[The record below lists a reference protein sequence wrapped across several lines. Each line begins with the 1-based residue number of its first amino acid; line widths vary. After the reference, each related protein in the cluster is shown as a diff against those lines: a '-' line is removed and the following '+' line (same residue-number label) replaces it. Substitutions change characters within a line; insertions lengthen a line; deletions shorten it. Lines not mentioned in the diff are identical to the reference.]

1 MIAQPR
7 VYRFSQKEI
16 KQGPMHKHLALLI
29 LLILPITQAQAF
41 EEKMVQVTKE
51 VPGKLVMPSN
61 QSAEAAV
68 LIFHGFNDH
77 MDGVG
82 NLQKQL
88 AHALAKE
95 GIASLRINFRGEGER
110 NNNVIT
116 ATRESRIEDA
126 TNAFQHLRKAFPN
139 AKIGVSGWSLGGSTT
154 ILLVGEHPDWAQ
166 SVVVWSSG
174 GSNSRD
180 QLGAARDKTRNETFK
195 KVLSEGRAE
204 METWT
209 TITYTRENYISW
221 LGFEWEDYLP
231 NYKGAFLGIRGS
243 EDFLPLYEP
252 EWVKALSG
260 KPRAYHVLG
269 GADHIF
275 NVLDASKSQ
284 GDEVI
289 SLTVDW
295 FKKTLK

>member
-1 MIAQPR
+1 M
-7 VYRFSQKEI
+7 YKNLS
-16 KQGPMHKHLALLI
+16 LL
-29 LLILPITQAQAF
+29 LLLFPPLVQTWAF
-41 EEKMVQVTKE
+41 EEQAVQVTE
-51 VPGKLVMPSN
+51 DVPGKLVSPSA
-61 QSAEAAV
+61 QPADAAV

-82 NLQKQL
+82 DLQQQL
-88 AHALAKE
+88 AHALAE
-95 GIASLRINFRGEGER
+95 AGIASLRINFRGEGER

-116 ATRESRIEDA
+116 ATRESRLEDA
-126 TNAFQHLRKAFPN
+126 TNAFQYLRKAFPN
-139 AKIGVSGWSLGGSTT
+139 TKIGVNGWSLGGSTT
-154 ILLVGEHPDWAQ
+154 ILLVGEHPNWVQ
-166 SVVVWSSG
+166 SVVLWSGG

-180 QLGAARDKTRNETFK
+180 QLGAARDKTRNETLK

-275 NVLDASKSQ
+275 NVLDPANSQ
-284 GDEVI
+284 GDEVVT
-289 SLTVDW
+289 LTVDW
-295 FKKTLK
+295 FIKTLK